1 VKLLTIA
8 LDFDGTIARNDVLD
22 PDVRKAIADV
32 RARGI
37 VVILVTGRILDD
49 LRRVASDLYFI
60 DAVVAGNGAVIE
72 FPESGYSRVLG
83 QPPPEVLLNE
93 LRREGISFAGG
104 QSVIDAHADT
114 APRILSILQRLEL
127 PLVLAFNRCRAVAHR
142 RF

>member
-49 LRRVASDLYFI
+49 LRRVAGDLYFI
-60 DAVVAGNGAVIE
+60 DAVVAENGAVIE

-93 LRREGISFAGG
+93 L
-104 QSVIDAHADT
+104 
-114 APRILSILQRLEL
+114 
-127 PLVLAFNRCRAVAHR
+127 
-142 RF
+142 